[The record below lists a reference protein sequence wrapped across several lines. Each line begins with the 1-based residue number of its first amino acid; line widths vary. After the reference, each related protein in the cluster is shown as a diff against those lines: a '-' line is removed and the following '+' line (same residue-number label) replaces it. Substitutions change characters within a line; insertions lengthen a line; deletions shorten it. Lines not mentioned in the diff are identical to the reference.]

1 MPTRPTVRDSATL
14 CSATVEDTWTD
25 RDLPVLDAVVRLLD
39 QGNFLVTVRDI
50 AGETG
55 LEPETVDRALEA
67 LEGPYVVEYEQ
78 FATGGDPSSWRVRK
92 VTAAARQAVGQWPTA
107 EGLITRLTE
116 ALSDAAEHEPD
127 PEQKSRLRAIASS
140 LGGSARQIAIDVAA
154 RIVERQTGLG

>member
-1 MPTRPTVRDSATL
+1 MRAKQTGPGPARRYARPPWKTRGRTGTFL
-14 CSATVEDTWTD
+14 CWT
-25 RDLPVLDAVVRLLD
+25 LLD
-39 QGNFLVTVRDI
+39 QGDFLVTVRDI

-55 LEPETVDRALEA
+55 LESATVDRALEA

-107 EGLITRLTE
+107 ESLIARLTE
-116 ALSDAAEHEPD
+116 ALSEAAEHEPD
-127 PEQKSRLRAIASS
+127 PGQKSRLRAIASG